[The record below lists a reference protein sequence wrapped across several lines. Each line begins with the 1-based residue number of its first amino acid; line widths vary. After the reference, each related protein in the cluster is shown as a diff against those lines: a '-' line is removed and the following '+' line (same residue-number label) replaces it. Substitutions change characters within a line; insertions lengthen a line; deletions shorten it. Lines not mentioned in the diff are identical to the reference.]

1 MIKQGLIAPVVEDII
16 AKDIDRFLY
25 DPRTI
30 KEYTFIYFIVTNI
43 PTDDKSLNRVKIGI
57 AIDVDSRLKG
67 LQTGCPF
74 ELLLRYKIKVPKG
87 MERNLEKSLHEK
99 FDRYRVQGEWFVL
112 DQNII
117 DWLDFHAN
125 QFNLKYKLNRKPCYK
140 LRKNA
145 RIINKDKP
153 DYKFSNKELRFNK
166 KTDIYEFSE
175 SWSDWYSRLSD
186 KEKRDFDK
194 ELEYDI
200 AFTAR
205 FCK

>member
-30 KEYTFIYFIVTNI
+30 KEYTFIYFIVTNV
-43 PTDDKSLNRVKIGI
+43 PSDDKSLNRVKIGI
-57 AIDVDSRLKG
+57 AVDVDLRLKG

-99 FDRYRVQGEWFVL
+99 FERFRVQGEWFVM

-117 DWLDFHAN
+117 DWLDFHVN

-145 RIINKDKP
+145 RVINKDKP
-153 DYKFSNKELRFNK
+153 EYEYPDKIPRLLDRGAWEAQLFNVES
-166 KTDIYEFSE
+166 KTREQI
-175 SWSDWYSRLSD
+175 D
-186 KEKRDFDK
+186 KEWVDH
-194 ELEYDI
+194 E
-200 AFTAR
+200 R
-205 FCK
+205 FIDNINAVFG